1 MSPRSIASIIHYAT
15 PAAMLVRQI
24 CGFEL
29 CIVGEPRIKL
39 IVVYLLHTPM
49 FKRAYF
55 FLQTLETPTLQN
67 VSFAVRSEQLLAV
80 IGPVGA
86 GKVRSVVKS
95 QI

>member
-1 MSPRSIASIIHYAT
+1 
-15 PAAMLVRQI
+15 
-24 CGFEL
+24 
-29 CIVGEPRIKL
+29 
-39 IVVYLLHTPM
+39 M
-49 FKRAYF
+49 FKLAYL